1 MKRVLVTGATGFV
14 GRHTLPLLVER
25 GFDVHAVARAV
36 PPNADSRVT
45 WNAVD
50 LLGGTDALRAL
61 VERSRATHLL
71 HLAWYTEH
79 GKYWRSLENF
89 RWTAASLE
97 LAREF
102 AARGGE
108 RLVAAGTCAE
118 YDWSGGVCSEVS
130 TALAPS
136 TPYGICKDALRRL
149 LESLAAETTIGFAW
163 GRVFF
168 TFGPDEQPQR
178 FVPSVICSLLRG
190 VEAPTTHGQQVRD
203 FLGVED
209 VASAFVALVD
219 TNVDGAVNIASG
231 EPLTLRQIVAEIE
244 KTIGGPGRVAFGAI
258 AAADEAPMVV
268 ADVSRLRREVGWT
281 PRATLGERLAQVIEW
296 WRAHDVE
303 LNEGN

>member
-14 GRHTLPLLVER
+14 GRHALPLLVER
-25 GFDVHAVARAV
+25 GFDVHAIARAI
-36 PPNADSRVT
+36 PPHADPRVT

-50 LLGGTDALRAL
+50 LLGGTDVLRAL
-61 VERSRATHLL
+61 VEESRPTHLL
-71 HLAWYTEH
+71 HFAWYTEH

-118 YDWSGGVCSEVS
+118 YDWSGGVCSESS
-130 TALAPS
+130 TPLAPA
-136 TPYGICKDALRRL
+136 TPYGICKDALRRM
-149 LESLAAETTIGFAW
+149 LEALAVETKTGFAW

-178 FVPSVICSLLRG
+178 LVPSVIRSLLCG
-190 VEAPTTHGQQVRD
+190 DEARTTHSCQVRD
-203 FLGVED
+203 FLAVED
-209 VASAFVALVD
+209 VAAAFVGLLD
-219 TNVDGAVNIASG
+219 SNVSGAVNIGSG
-231 EPLTLRQIVAEIE
+231 EPSSVHDIVAALAE
-244 KTIGGPGRVAFGAI
+244 TIGGAGRVEYGAI

-268 ADVSRLRREVGWT
+268 ADVTRLRMEVGWS
-281 PRATLGERLAQVIEW
+281 PRATLGERLAQTIEW
-296 WRAHDVE
+296 WRAHDEKRVS
-303 LNEGN
+303 